1 MKPQAIFRALPIAA
15 LCACNVAFAAEPTS
29 PNSYTFSGTLDMGVY
44 RDFDGSNN
52 VGPISRSNIALAGAR
67 ELGNGTQATF
77 LLSARL
83 DPSTG
88 EMNDPGS
95 AKKPFFHGEA
105 TVGLKNDRLGSIR
118 LGRAQ
123 DVITQHDWSYD
134 PFYNF
139 DSIASAAWNMWS
151 YNYATD
157 RTSNTYKLNTVK
169 GGVNV
174 GTQPTGEYGRL
185 NNGVFYDSPVVNGFQ
200 GHISGSFEKSPQ
212 VDGSGQGNNLGA
224 AVTYNL
230 GPVSM
235 MLGSTENTSGDTRA
249 LLGGK
254 YTIGTLEIMGGVDRS
269 SFNGGSTIT
278 ANTVGVSYGMGKY
291 RFMANV
297 GTRNPPAAA
306 TPEEETH
313 DRFLGVGASY
323 AIDKMTNVYVSVG
336 NKSFKTA
343 SSQSAYGVGI
353 NYRF

>member
-1 MKPQAIFRALPIAA
+1 
-15 LCACNVAFAAEPTS
+15 
-29 PNSYTFSGTLDMGVY
+29 
-44 RDFDGSNN
+44 
-52 VGPISRSNIALAGAR
+52 
-67 ELGNGTQATF
+67 
-77 LLSARL
+77 
-83 DPSTG
+83 
-88 EMNDPGS
+88 MNDPGS

-139 DSIASAAWNMWS
+139 DSIASAAWNTWGS
-151 YNYATD
+151 QYATD
-157 RTSNTYKLNTVK
+157 RTSNTLKD
-169 GGVNV
+169 GGA
-174 GTQPTGEYGRL
+174 PTGEYGRL

-212 VDGSGQGNNLGA
+212 VTGNLEGKGNNLGA

-230 GPVSM
+230 GAVSM
-235 MLGSTENTSGDTRA
+235 MLGSTENTSGDRRSI
-249 LLGGK
+249 LGGK
-254 YTIGTLEIMGGVDRS
+254 HTIGTLELMAAIDRS
-269 SFNGGSTIT
+269 YFNDGTNDSANTIT

-297 GTRNPPAAA
+297 GVKDDAESTRSTGA
-306 TPEEETH
+306 
-313 DRFLGVGASY
+313 GASY
-323 AIDKMTNVYVSVG
+323 AIDDMTNVYVSVG

>member
-1 MKPQAIFRALPIAA
+1 MKHQAIFRALPIAA

-52 VGPISRSNIALAGAR
+52 VGPISRSNIAIAGAR

-105 TVGLKNDRLGSIR
+105 TVGLKSDRFGAVR

-123 DVITQHDWSYD
+123 DVITQNDWSYD

-139 DSIASAAWNMWS
+139 NSIASAAWNLWS
-151 YNYATD
+151 WNYATD
-157 RTSNTYKLNTVK
+157 RTSNTFKT
-169 GGVNV
+169 
-174 GTQPTGEYGRL
+174 GTIDPVTKQLVSGNSTNEYGRL

-200 GHISGSFEKSPQ
+200 GHISGSFEKSPAAQ
-212 VDGSGQGNNLGA
+212 NAVAGTGNNLGGA
-224 AVTYNL
+224 ITYNL

-235 MLGSTENTSGDTRA
+235 MLGSTKNTSGDKRA

-254 YTIGTLEIMGGVDRS
+254 YTIGTLEIMGAVDRT
-269 SFNGGSTIT
+269 SFNDVQVTTNTS
-278 ANTVGVSYGMGKY
+278 NTVGVSYGMGKY

-297 GTRNPPAAA
+297 GAIDDAKSTRFTGA
-306 TPEEETH
+306 
-313 DRFLGVGASY
+313 GASY
-323 AIDKMTNVYVSVG
+323 AIDDMTNVYVSVG
-336 NKSFKTA
+336 NKSYKTA
-343 SSQSAYGVGI
+343 SSDSAYGVGI